1 MNLRLSGNGYLA
13 VAVGIVS
20 IIWGVLGILRYLFDY
35 FSYGFVLFGIGF
47 ILFGITDGF
56 SDESPRGRML
66 FKAGILIFIVSGLIL
81 TYYFF
86 RLI

>member
-1 MNLRLSGNGYLA
+1 MNPRLSGNGYLA
-13 VAVGIVS
+13 VGIGIVS
-20 IIWGVLGILRYLFDY
+20 IVWGVWGIFQYLFDY
-35 FSYGFVLFGIGF
+35 VSYGFVLFGIGF

-56 SDESPRGRML
+56 NDESPRGRMM